1 MQAPGSAHASLPAS
15 TGQAAP
21 LAATASDLAAT
32 VAMAP
37 QVALVQPGR
46 MLGPYGTTLVDQAT
60 GRPIQH
66 YGSPPPSSHEMPRI
80 YDESS
85 TGPPSHE
92 VKTQIYRPR
101 GASAMPFPPELPSQV
116 PPQPA
121 PPAPAPQPS
130 NAKTYALITGVLIL
144 LGIVSVGVLMYK
156 GYLPG
161 WSWLYSGG

>member
-1 MQAPGSAHASLPAS
+1 
-15 TGQAAP
+15 
-21 LAATASDLAAT
+21 
-32 VAMAP
+32 
-37 QVALVQPGR
+37 
-46 MLGPYGTTLVDQAT
+46 
-60 GRPIQH
+60 
-66 YGSPPPSSHEMPRI
+66 
-80 YDESS
+80 
-85 TGPPSHE
+85 
-92 VKTQIYRPR
+92 
-101 GASAMPFPPELPSQV
+101 LPSQV